1 MISDDH
7 HEILEAAI
15 RIILEDGRISMT
27 FSRREIS
34 ISLPTTRRLA
44 DYLGIP
50 HYYVLPRFAAME
62 KDGLIRRAERV
73 GISTTQTGTEAF
85 ITLIEGHYPDAFRTI
100 LPEGLLEVIQ
110 SVLNR
115 REEG

>member
-1 MISDDH
+1 MTSDDH

-73 GISTTQTGTEAF
+73 GISTTQTGTEAI
-85 ITLIEGHYPDAFRTI
+85 ITLIKDHYSDAFRT
-100 LPEGLLEVIQ
+100 
-110 SVLNR
+110 
-115 REEG
+115 